1 MGNNKYNKMRSILSL
16 AVIALIST
24 SQAKNL
30 KQLPHEAPIGYIMMQ
45 DEPAAEPAAAAAPAA
60 EGASAAPAEGAP
72 STAATKGPET
82 AEGAAAAKA
91 PKSDGYSVD
100 NSIPNGGYEGMVGGR
115 STLNKESLDLPN

>member
-1 MGNNKYNKMRSILSL
+1 MGINKYNKMRSILSL

-45 DEPAAEPAAAAAPAA
+45 DEPAAEPAAAA

-115 STLNKESLDLPN
+115 STLNKESLELPN